1 MGDIVYPPPSEFP
14 PGEDCVTCT
23 PTLYPA
29 DAWPSILYAIF
40 TGVTPCAGRPPI
52 PNDHPFM
59 LHQTANPCEYLFHGM
74 YAGYELWI
82 LLELQLA
89 RLRWN
94 NLDEPP
100 GGIFYGLADQCTLE
114 FPTNLYECPIEIAE
128 SGSARIVETP
138 TPLTSLLCSTYG
150 LMPWSFQDRK
160 TNSPTD
166 RTHTEQQHVAVDHHL
181 VRMANRRDHS
191 RIHIYIDDE
200 DLPE

>member
-1 MGDIVYPPPSEFP
+1 MGDIIYPPPSEFP

-29 DAWPSILYAIF
+29 DGWPSILYAIF

-59 LHQTANPCEYLFHGM
+59 LHQTANPCEYLFQGM

-100 GGIFYGLADQCTLE
+100 GGIFYGLADQCTLD
-114 FPTNLYECPIEIAE
+114 FPTNLYTCPVEIAE

-138 TPLTSLLCSTYG
+138 TPLTSLLCSDYS
-150 LMPWSFQDRK
+150 LMPWGKFEHGSIELVHQTR
-160 TNSPTD
+160 SESQP
-166 RTHTEQQHVAVDHHL
+166 VAMDHEL
-181 VRMANRRDHS
+181 VRLANKRDHS
-191 RIHIYIDDE
+191 CCYFYIDRE
-200 DLPE
+200 DLP